1 MSRDGET
8 GGPEEKPAAGSA
20 EVPAANLEIK
30 LAELDSRIGRLEEL
44 LARWPGMAA
53 ATTTEVVAGAAKL
66 DLPASPPPPVPVA
79 PPAPRFEHVLPP
91 RQASLE
97 DRLGSQ
103 VFNRVGIVAV
113 LIGTTW
119 FLKWAMDNHWVG
131 ALGRVVIG
139 LIAGAGIVVFSE
151 RFRRQGYKAFAWS
164 LKAVGAGI
172 LYLSLWAAFQVYH
185 LLPAGAA
192 FAAMI
197 AVTAWNAYLAW
208 SQDAEILA
216 VYAMVG
222 GFATPLLLSTGQE
235 HNIFLLSYLL
245 SLDLAIVLLVR
256 LKGWSRML
264 PGALAA
270 TAAYYFA
277 AYGWGRLSQQ
287 PGVAAT
293 FILLFLAA
301 FAIPSLA
308 LPWAAGDEEDRAA
321 PSVIVD
327 VLLPIATA
335 AFTGLALYTVLR
347 DQWQKAWEPWVA
359 VALGA
364 LYLGLTRLQR
374 TRVATAIHLML
385 GIVYLTLAI
394 PLKASGRWLALGW
407 LAEGVALLWISAHL
421 ESSAG
426 DTPDHTPASIHRT
439 LRVLASL
446 ALALGFVDLVLLPFW
461 HAQPRT
467 AFLNAR
473 FASALAGL
481 VGLAIAVW
489 IALRAKQDDVTATPS
504 WPAIALTGTVAFNLL
519 ALPAG
524 IQEIHT
530 FWSGAW
536 SYGSG
541 GADAGLRE
549 ALSISAFLM
558 AYGAL
563 LLAAGFWR
571 RNAPIRWQALLLLL
585 VSIVKTFLYDMR
597 TLSQGYRVAS
607 FLALGALLMTV
618 SFAYQKDWLGLKR
631 AGVPAEETG
640 PLHEETS
647 R

>member
-1 MSRDGET
+1 MS
-8 GGPEEKPAAGSA
+8 SA
-20 EVPAANLEIK
+20 PQ
-30 LAELDSRIGRLEEL
+30 
-44 LARWPGMAA
+44 
-53 ATTTEVVAGAAKL
+53 
-66 DLPASPPPPVPVA
+66 
-79 PPAPRFEHVLPP
+79 FEQVLPP

-151 RFRRQGYKAFAWS
+151 RFRRQGYMSFAWS

-235 HNIFLLSYLL
+235 HHIYLLSYLL

-301 FAIPSLA
+301 FALPSLA
-308 LPWAAGDEEDRAA
+308 LPWGAGDQEDGAT

-327 VLLPIATA
+327 VLLPIGTA
-335 AFTGLALYTVLR
+335 AFSGLALYTLLQ
-347 DQWQKAWEPWVA
+347 DQGQKAWEPWAA

-385 GIVYLTLAI
+385 GIVSLTLAI

-407 LAEGVALLWISAHL
+407 LAEGVALLWISSHL
-421 ESSAG
+421 ERGAG
-426 DTPDHTPASIHRT
+426 ETADDTPASIHRT
-439 LRVLASL
+439 LRRLASL
-446 ALALGFVDLVLLPFW
+446 ALALGFVDLILFPLW
-461 HAQPRT
+461 YAEPRT

-473 FASALAGL
+473 FGSALAGL
-481 VGLAIAVW
+481 AALGIAVG
-489 IALRAKQDDVTATPS
+489 IASRARTDELAATPS
-504 WPAIALTGTVAFNLL
+504 WAAIALAGTVAFNLV
-519 ALPAG
+519 ALSAG
-524 IQEIHT
+524 IREIHT
-530 FWSGAW
+530 FWSGAA

-541 GADAGLRE
+541 GVDAGLRE
-549 ALSISAFLM
+549 ALSISGYLM

-563 LLAAGFWR
+563 LLAVGFWR
-571 RNAPIRWQALLLLL
+571 RNAPIRWQALVLLL

-618 SFAYQKDWLGLKR
+618 SFAYQKDWLGLKQ
-631 AGVPAEETG
+631 AGVPGDGALHEETG
-640 PLHEETS
+640 P
-647 R
+647 